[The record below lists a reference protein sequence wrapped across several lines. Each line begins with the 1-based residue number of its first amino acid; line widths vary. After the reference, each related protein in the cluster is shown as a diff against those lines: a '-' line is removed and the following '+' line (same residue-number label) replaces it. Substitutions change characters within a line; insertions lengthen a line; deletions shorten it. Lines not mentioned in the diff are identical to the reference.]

1 MMSTSPGPSQL
12 DHVILNTP
20 QFNRQKRV
28 VECSTDRPNYVKFKP
43 SLLVLTTCDILNGDA
58 TSKTLSR
65 PDENEKYHSWAWF
78 SSFFHK
84 LSDYVSIS

>member
-12 DHVILNTP
+12 DHVILNAP
-20 QFNRQKRV
+20 QFSRQK
-28 VECSTDRPNYVKFKP
+28 EWCNTALIDRKFKP

-65 PDENEKYHSWAWF
+65 PDENESTTAGPDLVA
-78 SSFFHK
+78 SFTN
-84 LSDYVSIS
+84 YPIM